1 MTDHER
7 TLTKEEVFHDGWA
20 NSIDIDQLMVDESF
34 EACTA
39 PENRL
44 IMKKLGDVKGKKIL
58 ELGCGAGEAA
68 VYFAKKG
75 AQVTATDISSGM
87 LEVVKKLA
95 KKHGVEVE
103 TRQTYSHTMPFAD
116 GAFDIVYAA
125 NLLHHVDIES
135 TLKEARRVLK
145 TGGVFVSWDPL
156 EHNPLIKL
164 YRRMATKVRTAD
176 EHPIKTSD
184 IKKFKQVFSK
194 VETDA
199 TWFFPLLIFVKFF
212 LVDRIGPN
220 SERYWKKIIVEH
232 KKLCG
237 LYTVLEKMD
246 MALFAVLPFMKRFCW
261 NIVVFGTK

>member
-1 MTDHER
+1 MMDQEK
-7 TLTKEEVFHDGWA
+7 TLTKEEIFHDGWA
-20 NSIDIDQLMVDESF
+20 NSIDVDRLMVDESF

-44 IMKKLGDVKGKKIL
+44 IMKKLGDVRGKNIL

-75 AQVTATDISSGM
+75 ARVTATDISNGM

-95 KKHGVEVE
+95 RKHGVEVE
-103 TRQTYSHTMPFAD
+103 TRQSYSHTMPFAD
-116 GAFDIVYAA
+116 GTFDIVYAA

-145 TGGVFVSWDPL
+145 NGGVFVSWDPL

-164 YRRMATKVRTAD
+164 YRRIATKVRTED

-184 IKKFKQVFSK
+184 IKTFKRIFST

-212 LVDRIGPN
+212 LVDRISPN

-232 KKLCG
+232 EKLQRA
-237 LYTVLEKMD
+237 YNFLEKMD
-246 MALFAVLPFMKRFCW
+246 KVLFSVFPFMKRFCW